1 MAFSTKGI
9 AAAAIATCAVV
20 TAITFIP
27 PEGISTSY
35 NSVLDGSQKFQSKE
49 NFAKQYDI
57 QKQKQEYVDRKEQG
71 GSGAGKAEETPGKM
85 QGLWSKADGTNV
97 SADEFNEHVK
107 QVYGDYFDDYYHFL
121 GVDMSGGWTNPVS
134 CQYDP
139 YRGKFEDDIGL
150 IHYHQN
156 PSQIGAWAG
165 FNQNIVKGTSNT
177 IGGSGCGPTALSA
190 AISTMLHR
198 YITPLE
204 IVAARDTMYLRLG
217 QSSDYMH
224 AMWATDSEHKKG
236 AMSQSSD
243 KVCEF
248 VSNLKYNGVQLLECT
263 RGSMDKAKVDDTLSK
278 GGFVIFVAHANG
290 FRTGKFWTTGGH
302 YVAIRAKD
310 EQEMYYTVD
319 GSHDSEKLP
328 NGNHDVP
335 HPWADMQDSG
345 WDKGGVHYIV
355 PGPGYDAYINSL
367 ESSSGS
373 SGGGNREHYSAG
385 EIVLP
390 TTDKYYQYLFT
401 DSSKNVPTM
410 KCYKYETEV
419 ENKKNKTVYLDPGH
433 GIGKNGIDYTSV
445 TERTLPLPNN
455 DPIYNGKS
463 PLLGAGVESKSP
475 EDKFNWDVAQQ
486 LKDILLDRGY
496 DVVMSKDALE
506 RESSNG
512 GSARLATMTS
522 DIMVS
527 IHWNGSKGSSYN
539 SDGSI
544 NTPGSASGTEVY
556 YLEENPPAG
565 KYDYTGICSKLG
577 ISTALQANNKKLAN
591 IMSNKVSSVG
601 FNNRGITNSIY
612 RILVYSEIPTVLIE
626 TGFGDNPSDRSILD
640 SKRPEIAKAIADGI
654 DEYFGN

>member
-35 NSVLDGSQKFQSKE
+35 TSVLDGSQKFQSKE

-57 QKQKQEYVDRKEQG
+57 HKQKQEEVDRKEQG
-71 GSGAGKAEETPGKM
+71 VSGAGKAEATPGKM

-97 SADEFNEHVK
+97 SADEFNEQVK
-107 QVYGDYFDDYYHFL
+107 QRFGDYFDTYYEFL
-121 GVDMSGGWTNPVS
+121 GIDMEAAGSVPLKADF
-134 CQYDP
+134 DP
-139 YRGKFEDDIGL
+139 FANKFDDGIGL
-150 IHYHQN
+150 IHYYQGGTA
-156 PSQIGAWAG
+156 PWAQ
-165 FNQNIVKGTSNT
+165 FNQNITKGGSAT
-177 IGGSGCGPTALSA
+177 IGGSGCGPTGLS
-190 AISTMLHR
+190 IIMSTMLHR

-204 IVAARDTMYLRLG
+204 VVAARATYGIRMGLDPAYMNDANLDG
-217 QSSDYMH
+217 GSGAMCQSSP
-224 AMWATDSEHKKG
+224 
-236 AMSQSSD
+236 
-243 KVCEF
+243 KVCEL
-248 VSNLKYNGVQLLECT
+248 VNNLKYNGDSVLTCT
-263 RGSMDKAKVDDTLSK
+263 LGAANQADVDKTLDA
-278 GGFVIFVAHANG
+278 GGMVLIVVHKEKPHG
-290 FRTGKFWTTGGH
+290 DYWVSGTGH
-302 YVAIRAKD
+302 YIVIRARDSSGK
-310 EQEMYYTVD
+310 YYTSD
-319 GSHDSEKLP
+319 GTHDQSTGTNYDLGNTNNSHDLSLIIAASKTP
-328 NGNHDVP
+328 G
-335 HPWADMQDSG
+335 ST
-345 WDKGGVHYIV
+345 HYIV

-401 DSSKNVPTM
+401 DTSKNVPTM

-527 IHWNGSKGSSYN
+527 IHWNGSKGGSYN

-591 IMSNKVSSVG
+591 IISNKVSSVG

-640 SKRPEIAKAIADGI
+640 SKRPEIATAIADGI